1 MPAMSTPVPAK
12 PRPESIETPVPA
24 GPAVAR
30 KPRVCFVAPQAWAIF
45 SGDTKHSVAG
55 GAEVQISLVAEALAR
70 RGYDV
75 SMICLDY
82 GQPDGIEVRGVK
94 VYKSYTPD
102 EGLPVVRFI
111 HPRLTKLWAAMKRA
125 DADVYYQRTSGVE
138 TAWVAAFTKRHGR
151 YSIFAGAS
159 DVDFVPG
166 KQDIALA
173 RDRRIFEW
181 GVRHVDRIFCQ
192 NEVQQRTL
200 RENFGRDG
208 IVIPNCMAPSSRER
222 AGRHGQYVL
231 WVAILRHSKR
241 AEMFLELARRLPQ
254 YKFVMIGG
262 PEAGSEA
269 FFEKVRADAA
279 TIPNLDFKGYMPFA
293 EAEKWFDGARV
304 FVNTS
309 KYEGFPNTF
318 LQAWSRGLPTVAFF
332 DTGSRVNGQ
341 PAYDQVETMDEM
353 AARVDRLMHEDILWQ
368 QSSHRAEAFFRQSHS
383 LDAIVEHYEHELARA
398 PVRP

>member
-1 MPAMSTPVPAK
+1 MQAMSTPVPAT
-12 PRPESIETPVPA
+12 PRPEATDSTPPA
-24 GPAVAR
+24 PTAMS

-45 SGDTKHSVAG
+45 SGDTKHAVAG
-55 GAEVQISLVAEALAR
+55 GAEVQQSLIAEALAD
-70 RGYDV
+70 RGYEV
-75 SMICLDY
+75 SMVCLDY
-82 GQPDGIEVRGVK
+82 GQPDGVLVRGVR
-94 VYKSYTPD
+94 VYKAYKPD
-102 EGLPVVRFI
+102 EGLPVVRFL

-138 TAWVAAFTKRHGR
+138 TAHVAAFARRNGR

-173 RDRRIFEW
+173 RDRKIFEW
-181 GVRHVDRIFCQ
+181 GVRRVDRVFCQ
-192 NEVQQRTL
+192 NEVQSRTL
-200 RENFGRDG
+200 RENFGREG
-208 IVIPNCMAPSSRER
+208 VIIPNCMAPKTGER

-254 YKFVMIGG
+254 YRFVMIGG
-262 PEAGSEA
+262 PEAGAEDL
-269 FFEKVRADAA
+269 FERIKAEAA

-318 LQAWSRGLPTVAFF
+318 LQAWARGLPTVAFF

-341 PAYDQVETMDEM
+341 PAYDQVAEMDDM
-353 AARVDRLMHEDILWQ
+353 ATRVDRLMQEDILWQ
-368 QSSHRAEAFFRQSHS
+368 QSSQRAEAFFRQSHS
-383 LDAIVEHYEHELARA
+383 LDSIVGHYERELAKALPSR
-398 PVRP
+398 